1 MSARRSRA
9 RRSGPRAAV
18 GVAFAGALAA
28 AMAAS
33 PEAHALGPIE
43 IEVAGEG
50 GWATMTD
57 AGSTNVFGPH
67 IGGRGGV
74 TIFSY
79 YLGLQGLKYF
89 GQNNLSAVQLGGQL
103 GYQFKLP
110 GDILRIRPRVGLG
123 QMTIDGPN
131 ASDSH
136 FYLEPG
142 ITGIIPLGPVFFIGA
157 DAAWLIPALDQASS
171 GLHSGPA
178 LRAEIGVKF

>member
-1 MSARRSRA
+1 MK
-9 RRSGPRAAV
+9 GHT
-18 GVAFAGALAA
+18 GVAACVFAGVLAA
-28 AMAAS
+28 AMTTS
-33 PEAHALGPIE
+33 PKANALGPLELE
-43 IEVAGEG
+43 IAGEG

-67 IGGRGGV
+67 IGGRAGV

-79 YLGLQGLKYF
+79 YLGLQGLNYF
-89 GQNNLSAVQLGGQL
+89 GQNSFNAVQLGGQL

-123 QMTIDGPN
+123 QMIFNGPDGLN
-131 ASDSH
+131 DKH

-142 ITGIIPLGPVFFIGA
+142 ITGIIPLGPIFFIGA
-157 DAAWLIPALDQASS
+157 DAAWLFPALDQASS
-171 GLHSGPA
+171 GIHSGPA